1 MGVFIDPADL
11 PESAD
16 GFMQI
21 LFLLAVYGYSK
32 FNTKSTTE
40 QPQTRQITPEQPKW
54 ICAPSSPIAG
64 GLYLLQS

>member
-16 GFMQI
+16 GFIQI

-32 FNTKSTTE
+32 FNTENTTE
-40 QPQTRQITPEQPKW
+40 QPQSRPIIPEQPR
-54 ICAPSSPIAG
+54 CTCEPS
-64 GLYLLQS
+64 